1 MDTLAKRLGRWL
13 PAVLLTALLGWGC
26 ASGEDPEA
34 GIDDVQSIYDRVP
47 TEQAAPAPVADPAPA
62 LAEVPAAAVPAA
74 DPRPAEE
81 GAAYTLK
88 VGDGVIIA
96 LRGIPHSEQIECLV
110 DEWGTISLPL
120 INEVEVTGLS
130 ASELAKKIRQ
140 IYIDQGI
147 YKNIN
152 INVMIPTRYYFMQ
165 GEVRQPGRYQ
175 LVSAVRLSQAIASA
189 AGFTNFANGT
199 VLVRRNGGVY
209 KTVKAKKLD
218 QNPEDDILLEPGDII
233 EALRGIF

>member
-26 ASGEDPEA
+26 ASAEDPEA

-47 TEQAAPAPVADPAPA
+47 SEQAAPAPAPAPA
-62 LAEVPAAAVPAA
+62 PVAAAPV
-74 DPRPAEE
+74 DLRPGED
-81 GAAYTLK
+81 GTAYTLK
-88 VGDGVIIA
+88 VGDGVVIA

-120 INEVEVTGLS
+120 INEVEATGLS

-140 IYIDQGI
+140 CYIDQGI
-147 YKNIN
+147 YKNIT

-189 AGFTNFANGT
+189 AGFTNFANGK
-199 VLVRRNGGVY
+199 VIVKRNGAVY
-209 KTVKAKKLD
+209 KTVNAKKLD
-218 QNPEDDILLEPGDII
+218 KNPEDDILLEPGDII
-233 EALRGIF
+233 EADRGWY